1 MEVKD
6 ILKTLRKTSK
16 ISQSELASN
25 LGIGQATVCQ
35 WEKGLAKPTCDGI
48 IALSKFYN
56 VSADFL
62 LGINDEMHGAG
73 LSDEYEEL
81 IGIYDNL
88 TNTQKYLII
97 EIMKQMK
104 DL

>member
-6 ILKTLRKTSK
+6 ILKNLRKESN
-16 ISQSELASN
+16 ISQSELASE
-25 LGIGQATVCQ
+25 LGIGQATVSQ
-35 WEKGLAKPTCDGI
+35 WERGAAKPTSDAI

-62 LGINDEMHGAG
+62 LGIDDDSRSAG
-73 LSDEYEEL
+73 LGNEYEEL
-81 IGIYDNL
+81 LGIFYNL
-88 TNTQKYLII
+88 TNTQKYLMI